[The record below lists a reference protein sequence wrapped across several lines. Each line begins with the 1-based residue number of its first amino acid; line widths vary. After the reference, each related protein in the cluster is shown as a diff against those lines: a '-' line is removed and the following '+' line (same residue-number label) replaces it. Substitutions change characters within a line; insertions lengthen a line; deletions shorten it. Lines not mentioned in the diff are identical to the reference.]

1 MKRCNVKSITCY
13 GFLLMFTLSC
23 MEVTP
28 IKPKE
33 YLSVCTPLPIETN
46 IVGEWSYVSTYN
58 LLTKTDSLVITKGK
72 ITFTSSGQVIDP
84 DSLFENHPDGKT
96 IVSKVYYIRSENKI
110 INHGLSTMNVELHT
124 AGYGR
129 QTNFFQLIS
138 NECNQIKFNDNKNKV
153 IGFTLTRL

>member
-1 MKRCNVKSITCY
+1 MKRYNVESITCY
-13 GFLLMFTLSC
+13 GFLLVFTISC

-33 YLSVCTPLPIETN
+33 YLSICTPLPIETN
-46 IVGEWSYVSTYN
+46 IVGKWSYVSTYN
-58 LLTKTDSLVITKGK
+58 LWTKTDSLVITKGK

-96 IVSKVYYIRSENKI
+96 IISKVYSIRSDNKI
-110 INHGLSTMNVELHT
+110 TNQKLSIMNVELHT
-124 AGYGR
+124 ASYGR
-129 QTNFFQLIS
+129 QINFFQLIS
-138 NECNQIKFNDNKNKV
+138 NECNQIRFNDNKNKV